1 VAEAVPAPRGFDYA
15 AAAKESVPCPLCG
28 QASFERLATIDR
40 YGMGLAT
47 VGCHGCGLVQ
57 TQPRLTMNGFADF
70 YRQSY
75 RAYYQG
81 VVEPSA
87 DYVRQMNKAVR
98 LDATV
103 AWLRDAG
110 VLDGAAAVLDVGCS
124 EGTLFTALRRGGFAG
139 ALRGIEPN
147 DAFRAY
153 TVAEHGAE
161 VVASEGELPA
171 AWRGTIGVVTLI
183 HVLEH
188 VADPVATLAHLRTF
202 LGAGG
207 HLYVDVPDI
216 AEYGSVNDLHIA
228 HVFHFG
234 TRTLRATL
242 VAAGF
247 EVASIESHRPPGH
260 PPSLRALARP
270 AGHPSEAAGV
280 TRPADGSSAAAALA
294 LANPPGSGSEPA
306 GWEEVRRINRARH
319 RLALKRLIRSTLAR
333 SPIYTALRA
342 RRRR

>member
-1 VAEAVPAPRGFDYA
+1 MAEAVPAARAFDYA

-28 QASFERLATIDR
+28 QSSFERLATIDR

-47 VGCHGCGLVQ
+47 VGCRGCGLVQ
-57 TQPRLTMNGFADF
+57 TQPRLTIGGFADF

-87 DYVRQMNKAVR
+87 DYVRRMNKDAR

-110 VLDGAAAVLDVGCS
+110 VLGGAAGVLDVGCS
-124 EGTLFTALRRGGFAG
+124 EGTLFAALRRGGFPG
-139 ALRGIEPN
+139 ALRGVEPN

-153 TVAEHGAE
+153 TAAEHGAE
-161 VVASEGELPA
+161 VVAGEGDLPE
-171 AWRGTIGVVTLI
+171 AWRGTIGLVTMI

-188 VADPVATLAHLRTF
+188 VADPVATLARLRGF

-207 HLYVDVPDI
+207 HLYVDVPDV
-216 AEYGSVNDLHIA
+216 AEYASLKDLHIA
-228 HVFHFG
+228 HIFHFG
-234 TRTLRATL
+234 GKTLRATL

-247 EVASIESHRPPGH
+247 EVASIEAHRPLGH

-270 AGHPSEAAGV
+270 AAVASVAAPS
-280 TRPADGSSAAAALA
+280 DGSPKST
-294 LANPPGSGSEPA
+294 GEPA
-306 GWEEVRRINRARH
+306 GWAQVRRINRARH
-319 RLALKRLIRSTLAR
+319 RLALKRLIRSALAR
-333 SPIYTALRA
+333 NPIYAALRA